1 MGKKADLVLESKKKN
16 VGSLEFFRDINRQP

>member
-16 VGSLEFFRDINRQP
+16 VGSHAFFRDIIRQP